1 MNKGLQGQRGAVLL
15 VVLVVSLLS
24 SLLVFTC
31 IQENQLQTRLSGNF
45 HKKINAQLSAEQG
58 MNDSYRALHQALE
71 RGQVLPRLGAQF
83 HDDGGLALRQIE
95 LG

>member
-24 SLLVFTC
+24 SLLVFTS

-45 HKKINAQLSAEQG
+45 HKKINQCAAQC
-58 MNDSYRALHQALE
+58 RAGDE
-71 RGQVLPRLGAQF
+71 R
-83 HDDGGLALRQIE
+83 E
-95 LG
+95 L